1 MLHKKLIIIMHIF
14 LVVLMLLVV
23 GINPYVEIKQFLLE
37 VLLNYNE
44 VKDACVFARG
54 SL

>member
-44 VKDACVFARG
+44 VKDA
-54 SL
+54 